1 MLGDKIMIN
10 IYKGQFLINLM
21 LKDEEEK
28 YQLKKNKPESILAN
42 LSNSR
47 PESWDW
53 DNPMESKLKQIIMK
67 INPQ

>member
-47 PESWDW
+47 PES
-53 DNPMESKLKQIIMK
+53 
-67 INPQ
+67 